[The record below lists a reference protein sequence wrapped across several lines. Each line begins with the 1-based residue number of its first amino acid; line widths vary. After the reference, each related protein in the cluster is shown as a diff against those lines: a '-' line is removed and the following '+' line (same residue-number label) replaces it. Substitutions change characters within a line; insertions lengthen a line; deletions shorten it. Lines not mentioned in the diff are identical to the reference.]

1 MQDRAWVLL
10 LKYRGGSPNP
20 NKYIKL
26 SMETFSK
33 KDHPLH
39 LSHKGKT
46 GFSFMKDEWLGH
58 KEMSEQKQSLYFAAV
73 FSDDK

>member
-1 MQDRAWVLL
+1 
-10 LKYRGGSPNP
+10 
-20 NKYIKL
+20 
-26 SMETFSK
+26 METFSK